1 MLRRI
6 AYSLMLILF
15 FIGYSTFAENKNNFY
30 SVSAHISSDMRD
42 LRGEAKISYFNS
54 GEKPITSLYIL
65 ADCNELGE
73 LIIEHV
79 EDSSGA
85 ELPLEDL
92 KKVNIS
98 PPLHNRKIQ
107 VLSLNN
113 SVSTGKSI
121 TFSVQFTVKNMKK
134 KEGMLMLLDD
144 TIFSGSCWYP
154 RIITLEGERW
164 RYSVP
169 DAPGYEV
176 SMIFPKELMLI
187 ASSEGTY
194 IDKAQDKKSVSFRAE
209 KLRGLSIIAA
219 EAIQTVSGEIEEYSI
234 KSYFSEKERA
244 WGIRMASLA
253 HEAVEFY
260 LKKYDFFPYKQIS
273 LVAAL
278 PIEPRSITLDGIIIL
293 PSSFTDMV
301 QKWGFN
307 FSLNFTQWLIAHSL
321 AKQYWGILVAEAP
334 LYPPWITSA
343 FNLYSDREYL
353 HSLNLNSSIYYNYI
367 DYYLE
372 AAQRGKDTNLSQPL
386 GLLETEGYDWQN
398 ILAKGKGLAI
408 LNMLQYLI
416 GKDKIDSIAAKML
429 QNYSYSLID
438 YEEFIQLCQS
448 VSDVPLDSFF
458 QQWLYSSTIIDYAI
472 GDIKSSDSKGK
483 TISKIEILRQG
494 EAQMPVPI
502 RITLSNGE
510 QISRRS
516 NGIEKKE
523 EIVITADNPVFRVEL
538 DPEQLLPD
546 VNYANNYKVLT
557 SMVNRE
563 PLFPIDDYFEIGELS
578 FIKKFSSQGI
588 FYKDNFQLM
597 VRNRQDAVQGLG
609 IIILVQKSGWRRM
622 GKRSLFIT
630 LNPNETKIINDYYL
644 LPDKKGKMKVMVS
657 FYRVDSLQEFR
668 SQQLKGTPD
677 LKTSYI
683 IYLK

>member
-1 MLRRI
+1 MLRRV
-6 AYSLMLILF
+6 AYNVMLILLF
-15 FIGYSTFAENKNNFY
+15 VGFSTFAENKNNFY
-30 SVSAHISSDMRD
+30 SVTAHISSDMRD
-42 LRGEAKISYFNS
+42 LRGEAKISYFNN

-65 ADCNELGE
+65 SDCNELGE
-73 LIIEHV
+73 LIIEHI

-85 ELPLEDL
+85 ELRLEDL
-92 KKVNIS
+92 KTVNIS
-98 PPLHNRKIQ
+98 PPLRNRKVQ
-107 VLSLNN
+107 VLSFNN
-113 SVSTGKSI
+113 SVSAGKSI

-134 KEGMLMLLDD
+134 KESMLMLLDD
-144 TIFSGSCWYP
+144 PIFSGSCWYP
-154 RIITLEGERW
+154 RVITLKGEKW
-164 RYSVP
+164 RYIIP
-169 DAPGYEV
+169 DASAYEV

-187 ASSEGTY
+187 APSEGTS
-194 IDKAQDKKSVSFRAE
+194 IDRPQDKKSISFRAE
-209 KLRGLSIIAA
+209 KLRGLSVIAA

-234 KSYFSEKERA
+234 KSYFPEKERA

-278 PIEPRSITLDGIIIL
+278 PSEPRSISLDGIIIL
-293 PSSFTDMV
+293 PGSFTDMV

-307 FSLNFTQWLIAHSL
+307 FSLNFTRWLIAHSL
-321 AKQYWGILVAEAP
+321 AKQYWGIFVAEAP

-367 DYYLE
+367 DYYLD
-372 AAQRGKDTNLSQPL
+372 AAQRGRDTNLSQPL

-416 GKDKIDSIAAKML
+416 GKDKIDNIATKIL

-458 QQWLYSSTIIDYAI
+458 QQWLYSSKIIDYSI

-516 NGIEKKE
+516 NGIKKKE
-523 EIVITADNPVFRVEL
+523 EIVITANNPVFRVEL
-538 DPEQLLPD
+538 DPEQVLPD
-546 VNYANNYKVLT
+546 INYANNYKVLT
-557 SMVNRE
+557 SMANRE
-563 PLFPIDDYFEIGELS
+563 PLFPLDDYFEIGELS

-597 VRNRQDAVQGLG
+597 VRNKQAAVQGLG